1 MLLELGNEVGDHAA
15 RNLIDQRA
23 GLGSENIGIEKAG
36 IDALLL
42 DRSKIIGDF
51 FELLVI
57 HIEAVAEL
65 ARA

>member
-1 MLLELGNEVGDHAA
+1 MELSLIHILLLELGNEVGDHAA

-42 DRSKIIGDF
+42 DLS
-51 FELLVI
+51 LI
-57 HIEAVAEL
+57 HIYKIPCRL
-65 ARA
+65 KNG